1 MDLAQLDAE
10 VCRFCHLGLAPSTHK
25 ASKAAVN
32 RFSLFCA
39 KFGFNDPFPVNESLL
54 CRFVASLAQ
63 EGLALNTIK
72 TYLAGIRHAQVI
84 KGLPE
89 PRQLDSM
96 PWLRLLQSGV
106 GRNRVAQGVPPA
118 RQRLPITLPMLR
130 AMLDIWT
137 ATPNSESSSH
147 SFNLAML
154 WAAASTC
161 FFGFFRSG
169 EITVPSRSTFDPLI
183 HLAWGD
189 VTVDGSSPPSS
200 VRIHLKRSKCDQL
213 GRGVNIFLG
222 RSGSPTCPMEEII
235 RYVLLRGPAPGPFF
249 WLADGSPLTKAA
261 FVRHVRSALTTMG
274 LGALVRRT

>member
-1 MDLAQLDAE
+1 MDLARLDAE

-25 ASKAAVN
+25 AYKAAVN

-39 KFGFNDPFPVNESLL
+39 KFGFNNPFPVNESLL
-54 CRFVASLAQ
+54 CRFVATLAQ
-63 EGLALNTIK
+63 EGLAPNTIK

-96 PWLRLLQSGV
+96 PRLRLLQSGV
-106 GRNRVAQGVPPA
+106 ARNRVAQGVPPA

-130 AMLDIWT
+130 TMVDIWT
-137 ATPNSESSSH
+137 AAPNSESSH

-154 WAAASTC
+154 RAAATTC

-189 VTVDGSSPPSS
+189 VAVNGSSPPSS

-213 GRGVNIFLG
+213 GRGVDVFLG
-222 RSGSPTCPMEEII
+222 RSGSPTCPVEEII
-235 RYVLLRGPAPGPFF
+235 RYVSLSGPAPGPFF
-249 WLADGSPLTKAA
+249 RLADGSPLTK
-261 FVRHVRSALTTMG
+261 VGSAMKK
-274 LGALVRRT
+274 